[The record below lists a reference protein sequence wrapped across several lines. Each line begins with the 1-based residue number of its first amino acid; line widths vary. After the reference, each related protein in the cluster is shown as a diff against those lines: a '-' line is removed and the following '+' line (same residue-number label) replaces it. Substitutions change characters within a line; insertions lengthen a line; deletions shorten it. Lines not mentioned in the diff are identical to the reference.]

1 MRFLRIWAALS
12 DCNFEVGERSEV
24 GDLEGTTMS
33 FNARTQSAQEG
44 TTMSFNARTQSAQ
57 GRYNHVVQC

>member
-1 MRFLRIWAALS
+1 MQFLRIWAALS

-33 FNARTQSAQEG
+33 FNARTQSAQ
-44 TTMSFNARTQSAQ
+44 R
-57 GRYNHVVQC
+57 RYNQITIALLLRD

>member
-1 MRFLRIWAALS
+1 MQFLRIWAALS

-33 FNARTQSAQEG
+33 FNARTQSAQ
-44 TTMSFNARTQSAQ
+44 R
-57 GRYNHVVQC
+57 RYNHVVQC